1 MTINS
6 DTMKI
11 VFWVGLLMFSGV
23 TGCQTFNQSAVQNS
37 EGVVYY
43 TQGQYDQALPYFQEA
58 ARLDP
63 NNAEALYNLAS
74 TYQQQAIAQ
83 NQPGQLI
90 QAENYYRACLDKK
103 PSAETTVCCYRGIAT
118 SMTRRNQADQA
129 VELLKGWQ
137 TRNPNSV
144 EPKLELAYLYE
155 AQGKNAEALQELQ
168 SAVALAPNDYRVY
181 YKTGVIEQ
189 KLGKKSDAL
198 NQYLM
203 AGRLQPSNREIA
215 NRIGQLQN
223 DPSLK
228 AAQNA
233 QLATNATSAGA
244 VVANTSSWQSKSD
257 SAVSLTPPNF
267 TEAEKQT
274 AAVAPKAAQPSSL
287 ASNPPAASRI
297 PTTSSVS
304 NTAPPLGG
312 GSTPLAGSSAAST
325 APQLPDGTGTTP
337 VAVAAASSV
346 PQRAQASPVSAP
358 VAAPPVAASAQQNN
372 ISPVPPV
379 TAGSQAQQSAQA
391 ANNTQATDT
400 SGNAATSIRRSRIGI
415 VGNGPPITRVGP
427 SL

>member
-1 MTINS
+1 MGIQS
-6 DTMKI
+6 VSMKI
-11 VFWVGLLMFSGV
+11 AFWTGILLLSGIA
-23 TGCQTFNQSAVQNS
+23 GCQSFNQSAVQNS

-74 TYQQQAIAQ
+74 TYQQQAIAH

-118 SMTRRNQADQA
+118 SMTRRNQAGQA
-129 VELLKGWQ
+129 IELLKGWE

-155 AQGKNAEALQELQ
+155 AQGKNAEALKELQ
-168 SAVALAPNDYRVY
+168 AAVGLAPNDYRVY
-181 YKTGVIEQ
+181 YKTGVIQQ
-189 KLGKKSDAL
+189 KLGNKSDAL

-203 AGRLQPSNREIA
+203 AGRLQPSNREVA

-228 AAQNA
+228 AAQNT
-233 QLATNATSAGA
+233 QVATNTTSSGA

-257 SAVSLTPPNF
+257 SAVSLTPPSF

-287 ASNPPAASRI
+287 ASTPPVASRI

-304 NTAPPLGG
+304 NTAPSLTAGAPPIT
-312 GSTPLAGSSAAST
+312 GSQPVAN
-325 APQLPDGTGTTP
+325 APQIPDGTGTTP
-337 VAVAAASSV
+337 VAVAAAGV
-346 PQRAQASPVSAP
+346 APQTPKANP
-358 VAAPPVAASAQQNN
+358 VAAPAAGLASSPGTNN

-379 TAGSQAQQSAQA
+379 TTGTQTQQSAQA
-391 ANNTQATDT
+391 VNNTQTAANSADQ
-400 SGNAATSIRRSRIGI
+400 ATSIRRSRIGI